1 VSGPRWGGSSPWR
14 CSRSNEGVL
23 AAAMREA
30 HSSPRRWSKRAA
42 TTRGQR
48 AGHGRRSCDTEGAAQ
63 PPSHANPAEITHVAR
78 QACFL
83 LRAPRAPPLH
93 ARSPAAPPARPRAWR
108 GRPRRDR
115 LRLCLRRCG
124 IGARGRKRR
133 RRHLGH
139 DDGQQ
144 HHQQRDHHRRW
155 QRRKRRPGRRGA
167 RAARRARA
175 HGALGARHPHR
186 GPRLRRPDGQPCAP
200 VPGHPARAGQRS
212 LVDQHPSRGDH
223 RGGRPLHRV
232 LRIPCLGPQL
242 ACRSRVEARLFR
254 RVRRRRGRRGQP
266 LQPEQAALRSVF
278 KRAEPRP
285 HDAGAAAGKAYK
297 SGPENRA
304 DDSALVAPKTIWLGG
319 PGAKPE
325 DVGPRPTRAL
335 KDDIV
340 YEVHVRGFTKS
351 DPSVTE
357 ACRGTFAGAAEKADY
372 LASLGVTAIELLP
385 VQETSNSRNDVELS
399 TSGDNYWGYST
410 LAFFA
415 PDRHY
420 ACDTSPGGPTRE
432 FAAMVRA
439 MHERGIKVFL
449 DVVYNHT
456 AEGGVGDPD
465 VATILSLR
473 GLDNAG
479 YYELSKDG
487 HHYQDNTGVG
497 ANTNA
502 RTGIF
507 RDLVIDSLAYLH
519 EDLGVDGFRFDLAS
533 VLGNG
538 CDQGCFDFDPGDPKG
553 ILQRAGKDLPARP
566 REGGDGVDLI
576 AEPWGIGAGTYQLGH
591 FPKGMVGVER
601 GIPRH
606 RCGRDMNLLDVVD
619 TSRRVE
625 LLFAIAGSPE
635 RISPTGPP
643 PSASINFVVAHDG
656 FTLRD
661 LHSCNEKNNSQPWPY
676 GPSRRRRGQQ
686 PLLGLRR
693 GPGAAAAGGA
703 HRHLLAPAL
712 RGRPDDHRGRRALP
726 DAPVL
731 QQQRLQPRRLHQ
743 LAGLVASRDLPRA
756 RGLRARAAPFPE
768 RAPRAA
774 PVTTWNVARRR
785 STAMGWST
793 GPSSRTRALRR
804 RMPTSTIRPTI
815 SLRGASTEGRRRTRR
830 ARSTWATTACPRSC
844 RRAPAGARGGVR
856 LVPRAGHVGLVRG
869 QEQHPPVGAEELYDQ
884 AIYTLGR
891 RAVVVF
897 VERKI
902 P

>member
-1 VSGPRWGGSSPWR
+1 MP
-14 CSRSNEGVL
+14 
-23 AAAMREA
+23 
-30 HSSPRRWSKRAA
+30 
-42 TTRGQR
+42 
-48 AGHGRRSCDTEGAAQ
+48 CD
-63 PPSHANPAEITHVAR
+63 
-78 QACFL
+78 
-83 LRAPRAPPLH
+83 
-93 ARSPAAPPARPRAWR
+93 
-108 GRPRRDR
+108 
-115 LRLCLRRCG
+115 
-124 IGARGRKRR
+124 
-133 RRHLGH
+133 
-139 DDGQQ
+139 
-144 HHQQRDHHRRW
+144 
-155 QRRKRRPGRRGA
+155 
-167 RAARRARA
+167 A
-175 HGALGARHPHR
+175 HGALR
-186 GPRLRRPDGQPCAP
+186 
-200 VPGHPARAGQRS
+200 PARDDALSAARDSPGAASGRAACFAVRRKACDPGTVGATPPRVRES
-212 LVDQHPSRGDH
+212 KRTKRTL
-223 RGGRPLHRV
+223 RGGRIEGRGNTPARW
-232 LRIPCLGPQL
+232 L
-242 ACRSRVEARLFR
+242 AL
-254 RVRRRRGRRGQP
+254 
-266 LQPEQAALRSVF
+266 AALAGCGGSALAGCGGPELSSLQSSGGTAGAGGTTAVGGSSAGGAGGSTATLPDALHLTVRSGRATRVDVEVF
-278 KRAEPRP
+278 AAPMGESAKLSRTLTREADSDRWSVDIPGAELAAAGVNGTIYYGYRAWGPNWP
-285 HDAGAAAGKAYK
+285 VDPAWKPGSSAGFVVDVDDAGNRFNPNKLLFDPYSKELSHDPTTPDQPAGKAYK

-502 RTGIF
+502 RTGLF
-507 RDLVIDSLAYLH
+507 RDLVIDSLTYLH

-591 FPKGMVGVER
+591 FPKAWSEWNGAFR
-601 GIPRH
+601 DTIR
-606 RCGRDMNLLDVVD
+606 RDMNLLDVVD
-619 TSRRVE
+619 TTPRQV
-625 LLFAIAGSPE
+625 LFAVAGSPDHFA
-635 RISPTGPP
+635 TGRP
-643 PSASINFVVAHDG
+643 PSASINFLVAHDG

-661 LHSCNEKNNSQPWPY
+661 LYSCNAKNNAQPWPY
-676 GPSRRRRGQQ
+676 GPSDGGENNNLSWNYGEDPVRQRQAARTGMA
-686 PLLGLRR
+686 LLLLS
-693 GPGAAAAGGA
+693 AGVPMITGGDELYRTLQCNNNAYNLDSPANWLDWSLPETFPEYATFVREMLHFRGA
-703 HRHLLAPAL
+703 HPAL
-712 RGRPDDHRGRRALP
+712 RP
-726 DAPVL
+726 
-731 QQQRLQPRRLHQ
+731 
-743 LAGLVASRDLPRA
+743 
-756 RGLRARAAPFPE
+756 
-768 RAPRAA
+768 
-774 PVTTWNVARRR
+774 
-785 STAMGWST
+785 
-793 GPSSRTRALRR
+793 
-804 RMPTSTIRPTI
+804 
-815 SLRGASTEGRRRTRR
+815 
-830 ARSTWATTACPRSC
+830 STWAVQNDADENGMDDWAFLTDKGTPTQDVYLDNPANHFLAWRVDGGPEKDEARSIYVGYNGLPAAVDAHLP
-844 RRAPAGARGGVR
+844 APA
-856 LVPRAGHVGLVRG
+856 AGFAWYHALDTSDWY
-869 QEQHPPVGAEELYDQ
+869 EDKNNIHPVGAEELYDQ

-897 VERKI
+897 VER
-902 P
+902 PAP